1 LWKTRKNGRKVEQIG
16 DAIDTKV
23 VKNGKVVQKMVENKK
38 NGLERLNKKS
48 GKKVVQIE
56 WKSSTKMVKR

>member
-1 LWKTRKNGRKVEQIG
+1 
-16 DAIDTKV
+16 
-23 VKNGKVVQKMVENKK
+23 MVENKK

-56 WKSSTKMVKR
+56 WKSSTKMVKRQNKLVGKVVQSGWKQEKMFEKYK